1 MKYYSEELNKMFDT
15 EDELL
20 EAEYQSKCEKEARE
34 AVEKEKQAERQKRYD
49 ELLAASALLEEVY
62 NEYQKLKN
70 AYLRDY
76 GTLHIPCISRGWDR
90 NTIWRLFQ

>member
-20 EAEYQSKCEKEARE
+20 EAEYRSKCEKESRE
-34 AVEKEKQAERQKRYD
+34 AAEKEKQAERQRRYD
-49 ELLAASALLEEVY
+49 ELLAASALLEEAY

-76 GTLHIPCISRGWDR
+76 GTLHIPCTSRSWDR